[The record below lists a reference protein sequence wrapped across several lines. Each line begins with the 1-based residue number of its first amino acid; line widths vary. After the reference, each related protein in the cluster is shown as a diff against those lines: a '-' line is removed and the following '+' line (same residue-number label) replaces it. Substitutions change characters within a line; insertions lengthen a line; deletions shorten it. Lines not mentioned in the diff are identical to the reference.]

1 MTEYTRVHHGQW
13 RHGVDPLKIHRWLQ
27 HDWLVPATTLPSIR
41 MRYDIL
47 FAFFIHPKLFKF
59 IILCLTILFIVI
71 SVCLTFAL
79 PFQNQSTVFCVR
91 CGTPRGI
98 ITHWFRSETNRD
110 MAAWA
115 RGLVQG
121 SHNAINYQ
129 REFSFRCLYQ
139 VKQFE

>member
-1 MTEYTRVHHGQW
+1 MQNRFGFCFCFFFAPKMQIANFIYA
-13 RHGVDPLKIHRWLQ
+13 
-27 HDWLVPATTLPSIR
+27 AT
-41 MRYDIL
+41 
-47 FAFFIHPKLFKF
+47 
-59 IILCLTILFIVI
+59 VI
-71 SVCLTFAL
+71 YF
-79 PFQNQSTVFCVR
+79 FQNQSTVFCVR

-115 RGLVQG
+115 RALVQG

-139 VKQFE
+139 VMSKTELHRIRWINFCSFFFAISHNIFFFLLLESAMPVNCAFRPWIFVDR